1 MILKLETYNFH
12 RLDLT
17 RQAGFIVTV
26 YDEDGLRLA
35 ATMPFSTQ
43 LLARPSSKAERS
55 STIRLRDRENNSPD
69 LPRTIVFRCRH
80 SDRVSV
86 ANGADMSVRM
96 RGQIGMKA
104 RQRVRSLREVGR

>member
-26 YDEDGLRLA
+26 YDEDGLRLV

-55 STIRLRDRENNSPD
+55 STIRLRDRENNSLD
-69 LPRTIVFRCRH
+69 LPRTIFAGAVIRTASPLRTVRTCRCGCE
-80 SDRVSV
+80 
-86 ANGADMSVRM
+86 A
-96 RGQIGMKA
+96 K
-104 RQRVRSLREVGR
+104 LE